1 MNKSSLLLKIS
12 MSRSKRGALRI
23 TESILEA
30 LKEGNELKT
39 HIVYAAN
46 IDSKTIMR
54 YMPMLI
60 GMRLERATKSGEYKI
75 TEKGL

>member
-1 MNKSSLLLKIS
+1 

-39 HIVYAAN
+39 HIGYATN
-46 IDSKTIMR
+46 IDSRTIKR

-60 GMRLERATKSGEYKI
+60 EMRLERATKSGECKI
-75 TEKGL
+75 TQKGL

>member
-1 MNKSSLLLKIS
+1 
-12 MSRSKRGALRI
+12 MSRSKRGVLRI

-39 HIVYAAN
+39 HIAYVAN
-46 IDSKTIMR
+46 IDSRTIMR

-60 GMRLERATKSGEYKI
+60 GMRLVKSKKSGEYKI
-75 TEKGL
+75 TERGL